1 MSSSS
6 TAANLSQAN
15 DRGDSWVEVSSQPSD
30 SYTSSSSSTENI
42 VITEGLRVQNQARR
56 RAARKARREA
66 ATLAGQKNVARQ
78 DKMDK
83 SPTHHQ
89 SSSEDLDEHEG
100 DDISDTNL
108 DSMGS
113 SIADLPSLSEGFDD
127 EDESSTGGESSEDE
141 TESNKGKQTNFQND
155 DNNNRAVPGHSR
167 MTTAFASS
175 SSRPAQPARL
185 HSFSR
190 APPQPDHDAALR
202 ASLSTLLSCAAA
214 TRALPKPRS
223 EHAGR
228 SNLAPPRGAPHIQT
242 LTLMTDEQRE
252 AMMDFMASTPATRH
266 VDKQEQDANSSA
278 QKTISSPAV
287 LKSRRTSVTEEIL
300 ESQPEQR
307 KSAQHR
313 KHKSSTNSS
322 KGFSSVIPLTP
333 SNVTYVTLAVSAA
346 AVLLVSAISF
356 SAGYHIGKEV
366 GRGEFLNLSSEGQD
380 LVRRAATETM
390 SRAGGRIVLGSG
402 MSGNLRSISV
412 R

>member
-1 MSSSS
+1 M
-6 TAANLSQAN
+6 N
-15 DRGDSWVEVSSQPSD
+15 
-30 SYTSSSSSTENI
+30 
-42 VITEGLRVQNQARR
+42 
-56 RAARKARREA
+56 
-66 ATLAGQKNVARQ
+66 
-78 DKMDK
+78 K

-89 SSSEDLDEHEG
+89 SSSDDLDEHEV

-108 DSMGS
+108 DSIGS

-127 EDESSTGGESSEDE
+127 EDESSTDGESSEDE
-141 TESNKGKQTNFQND
+141 TGANKGKQTSSE
-155 DNNNRAVPGHSR
+155 DNSRAVPTQSR
-167 MTTAFASS
+167 MTTAFASA

-228 SNLAPPRGAPHIQT
+228 SNLAPLSGAPHIQT

-252 AMMDFMASTPATRH
+252 AMMDFMASTPATHH
-266 VDKQEQDANSSA
+266 VGKQEQETTSSA
-278 QKTISSPAV
+278 QKTVSSPTT
-287 LKSRRTSVTEEIL
+287 LKSRRTSVTEQVP
-300 ESQPEQR
+300 ESQTEQR
-307 KSAQHR
+307 KPAQHR
-313 KHKSSTNSS
+313 KHKSSSAN
-322 KGFSSVIPLTP
+322 KGLSSVLSLTS

-346 AVLLVSAISF
+346 AVLLVSAITF

-366 GRGEFLNLSSEGQD
+366 GRGELLSLGNESHE
-380 LVRRAATETM
+380 LVRRAASETM